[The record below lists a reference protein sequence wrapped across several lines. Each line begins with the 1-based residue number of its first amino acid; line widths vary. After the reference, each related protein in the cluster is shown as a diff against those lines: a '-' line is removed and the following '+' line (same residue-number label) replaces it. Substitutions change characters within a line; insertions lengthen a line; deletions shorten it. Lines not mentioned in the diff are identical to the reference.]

1 MLFCSTVYSVNCC
14 PSPEPSGR
22 ARRRPRV
29 RHGGRAGHAARQP
42 LIVGCPLDDAVDCVS
57 MSHRSR
63 AIHHHNRE
71 TPTQKNSARRGRR
84 CIGGWLRPTSPLRR
98 CHKLFWALQ
107 STWWYRRGGAGKY
120 SRRASER
127 LVVSR
132 SQQTRLTLQGQ
143 QQVTTRQI
151 AKNSYSVKSDAND
164 RSFSVYGKRNVITG
178 VEK

>member
-29 RHGGRAGHAARQP
+29 KHGGHAARQP

-71 TPTQKNSARRGRR
+71 TPTQKNSAR
-84 CIGGWLRPTSPLRR
+84 GGETVYRWLTSSHFSPPHR

-132 SQQTRLTLQGQ
+132 SQQTHLTLQRQ
-143 QQVTTRQI
+143 QQVRTRQI
-151 AKNSYSVKSDAND
+151 AKNLYC
-164 RSFSVYGKRNVITG
+164 
-178 VEK
+178 EK